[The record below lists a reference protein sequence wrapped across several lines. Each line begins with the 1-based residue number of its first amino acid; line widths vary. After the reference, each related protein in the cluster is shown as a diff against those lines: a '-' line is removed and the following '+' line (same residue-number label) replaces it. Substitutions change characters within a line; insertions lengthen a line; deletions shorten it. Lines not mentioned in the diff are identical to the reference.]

1 MHNDKHK
8 QTMIHA
14 QWYTH
19 NDTNIDTLTNT
30 KKDHAHWKTQI
41 NAKKHEIVNYTII
54 KSYNDT
60 WYNIHK
66 YMLCVLDG

>member
-1 MHNDKHK
+1 MTNTHKQWHTHND
-8 QTMIHA
+8 
-14 QWYTH
+14 TH

-60 WYNIHK
+60 WYNI
-66 YMLCVLDG
+66 YNDMLCVLD